1 MHEHHPTAPTT
12 PPSQSVN
19 KHATNTQTCMKATH
33 PRFNPPRNWTI
44 EAPVPTPSSDDAFAE
59 VKAKVDLV
67 KVVQEHVRLTKR
79 NKDLWGLC
87 PFHQEDSPS
96 FKVNPQMQSWYCFGC
111 ERSGDVFTFVELI
124 EKTDKR
130 GALQLLAERAGV
142 ELKKLSPE
150 QKERSDSRR
159 RLLAMLKLAAQ
170 FYEYVLWSTPAG
182 EKGRKLLEARMV
194 GEETARR
201 FQLGYAPAGR
211 GFAEYLRA
219 KKRSLQDAQDA
230 GLMRRDGTDFFAERL
245 VIPIRDER
253 GQPLAFTARTVRSDE
268 QRKYINSPETAA
280 YIKGRVIFGLD
291 LARDEISKKGH
302 AVLMEGQF
310 DVITAHHHGVTNAV
324 ASSGTALTDD
334 QVRLLK
340 RFTDEVLL
348 VFDADRAGRAA
359 AFKAI
364 ELAAAHQMRTRV
376 ATVTPPAKDPDEFL
390 RAAGAEAPQRWDEL
404 AAAALSGWEFWI
416 KDALTGLNPGNPNQ
430 LELAASR
437 AREVLEKIP
446 DPAVRETYRERAA
459 SWIGVQPH
467 LLTAQANPLPPSGG
481 RVRERGGEAPGNGKA
496 GLAARLVGKKL
507 TVGRYLLQLLAVRP
521 VAFERVRTKLTPD
534 ELDEEDRGIYERML
548 ETYERGGASGLE
560 TELAEYPAEEQDLIR
575 RAWAAPPPSVDDE
588 VAVELAERIRLDHM
602 KGLHSGIIRELSEAE
617 SGKDSERVARLEAKA
632 RELAR
637 AINDLERRS

>member
-1 MHEHHPTAPTT
+1 VSP
-12 PPSQSVN
+12 Q
-19 KHATNTQTCMKATH
+19 AT
-33 PRFNPPRNWTI
+33 
-44 EAPVPTPSSDDAFAE
+44 DDAFAE

-130 GALQLLAERAGV
+130 GALQMLAERAGV

-170 FYEYVLWSTPAG
+170 YYEYVLWSTPAG
-182 EKGRKLLEARMV
+182 EVGRRLLADRDV

-219 KKRSLQDAQDA
+219 KKRSLADAQEG
-230 GLMRRDGTDFFAERL
+230 GLIRRDGSDFFAERL

-253 GQPLAFTARTVRSDE
+253 GQPLAFTARTVRVDE
-268 QRKYINSPETAA
+268 PRKYINSPETPA
-280 YIKGRVIFGLD
+280 YVKGRVIFGLD
-291 LARDEISKKGH
+291 LARDEIARRGH

-310 DVITAHHHGVTNAV
+310 DVITAHQFGLQNTV

-340 RFTDEVLL
+340 RFTDELLL
-348 VFDADRAGRAA
+348 VFDSDRAGRSA
-359 AFKAI
+359 AFKAV
-364 ELAAAHQMRTRV
+364 ELASAHQMRTRV
-376 ATVTPPAKDPDEFL
+376 ATVTGAKDPDEFL
-390 RAAGAEAPQRWDEL
+390 RAAGAEAPTAWEEL
-404 AAAALSGWEFWI
+404 AAGAPSGWEFWI
-416 KDALTGLNPGNPNQ
+416 KDALTGLNTGNPNH
-430 LELAASR
+430 LEQAASR
-437 AREVLEKIP
+437 AREVLERIP
-446 DPAVRETYRERAA
+446 DPAVRESYRERAA
-459 SWIGVQPH
+459 GWIGVQPH
-467 LLTAQANPLPPSGG
+467 LLSSLSPAGRGSGRGAEAGSNRQTAGAT
-481 RVRERGGEAPGNGKA
+481 NGKP
-496 GLAARLVGKKL
+496 GLATRLAGKKV
-507 TVGRYLLQLLAVRP
+507 TVANYLVQLLAVRP
-521 VAFERVRTKLTPD
+521 VAFERVRTKITPQ
-534 ELDEEDRGIYERML
+534 ELDEEDRGVYERML
-548 ETYERGGASGLE
+548 ETYERAGASGLE
-560 TELAEYPAEEQDLIR
+560 SELAGYPAEEQDLIR

-588 VAVELAERIRLDHM
+588 VAVELAERIRLDRM
-602 KGLHSGIIRELSEAE
+602 KSRHSAIIRELSEAE
-617 SGKDSERVARLEAKA
+617 RGRDTEGVARLEAEA
-632 RELAR
+632 RELAH
-637 AINDLERRS
+637 AISDLERRV

>member
-1 MHEHHPTAPTT
+1 MPTVA
-12 PPSQSVN
+12 
-19 KHATNTQTCMKATH
+19 
-33 PRFNPPRNWTI
+33 
-44 EAPVPTPSSDDAFAE
+44 SDDAFAE

-130 GALQLLAERAGV
+130 GALQMLAERAGV

-170 FYEYVLWSTPAG
+170 YYEYVLWSTPAG
-182 EKGRKLLEARMV
+182 EVGRRLLAARDV

-219 KKRSLQDAQDA
+219 KKRSLADAQEA
-230 GLMRRDGTDFFAERL
+230 GLIRRDGSDFFAQRL

-253 GQPLAFTARTVRSDE
+253 GQPLAFTARTVRADE
-268 QRKYINSPETAA
+268 PRKYINSPETPA

-291 LARDEISKKGH
+291 LARDEIARRGH

-310 DVITAHHHGVTNAV
+310 DVITAHHFGVQNAV

-340 RFTDEVLL
+340 RFTDELLL
-348 VFDADRAGRAA
+348 VFDSDRAGRSA
-359 AFKAI
+359 AFKAV
-364 ELAAAHQMRTRV
+364 ELGAAHQMRTRV
-376 ATVTPPAKDPDEFL
+376 ATITGAAKDPDEFL
-390 RAAGAEAPQRWDEL
+390 RAAGPEAAKSWEEL
-404 AAAALSGWEFWI
+404 AAGAPSGWEFWI
-416 KDALTGLNPGNPNQ
+416 KDALTGLNTANPNH
-430 LELAASR
+430 LEQAG
-437 AREVLEKIP
+437 IP
-446 DPAVRETYRERAA
+446 DPAVRESYRERAA
-459 SWIGVQPH
+459 GWIGVQPH
-467 LLTAQANPLPPSGG
+467 LLSSLSPPGRGSGRG
-481 RVRERGGEAPGNGKA
+481 AETGSDRQREIGNNGKP
-496 GLAARLVGKKL
+496 GLAARVAGKKV
-507 TVGRYLLQLLAVRP
+507 TVARYLVQLLAVRP
-521 VAFERVRTKLTPD
+521 IAFERVRTKITP
-534 ELDEEDRGIYERML
+534 
-548 ETYERGGASGLE
+548 
-560 TELAEYPAEEQDLIR
+560 
-575 RAWAAPPPSVDDE
+575 
-588 VAVELAERIRLDHM
+588 
-602 KGLHSGIIRELSEAE
+602 
-617 SGKDSERVARLEAKA
+617 
-632 RELAR
+632 
-637 AINDLERRS
+637 

>member
-1 MHEHHPTAPTT
+1 MPTT
-12 PPSQSVN
+12 
-19 KHATNTQTCMKATH
+19 
-33 PRFNPPRNWTI
+33 
-44 EAPVPTPSSDDAFAE
+44 SSDDAFAE

-79 NKDLWGLC
+79 NKDFWGLC

-159 RLLAMLKLAAQ
+159 RLLGMLKLAAQ
-170 FYEYVLWSTPAG
+170 FYEYVLWSNPAG
-182 EKGRKLLEARMV
+182 EPGRRLLESRMV
-194 GEETARR
+194 SEETARR

-219 KKRSLQDAQDA
+219 KKKSLQDAHDA
-230 GLMRRDGTDFFAERL
+230 GLMRSDGTDFFAERL

-253 GQPLAFTARTVRSDE
+253 GQPLAFTARTVRADE
-268 QRKYINSPETAA
+268 PRKYINSRETPA

-291 LARDEISKKGH
+291 LARDEITKKGH

-340 RFTDEVLL
+340 RFTDELLL

-364 ELAAAHQMRTRV
+364 ELAAAHHMRTRV

-390 RAAGAEAPQRWDEL
+390 RAAGAQAAEKWDEL
-404 AAAALSGWEFWI
+404 AAAAPSGWEFWI
-416 KDALTGLNPGNPNQ
+416 KDSLTGLNPGNPNQ

-446 DPAVRETYRERAA
+446 DAAVRDTYRERAA
-459 SWIGVQPH
+459 GWIGVQPH
-467 LLTAQANPLPPSGG
+467 LLTAQAQTPSPVRG
-481 RVRERGGEAPGNGKA
+481 RVGVGGGGIGTNGKG
-496 GLAARLVGKKL
+496 GLAARLTGKKL

-521 VAFERVRTKLTPD
+521 VAFERVRTQITPE
-534 ELDEEDRGIYERML
+534 ELDEEDRGIYVRML
-548 ETYERGGASGLE
+548 ETYERGGVSGLE
-560 TELAEYPAEEQDLIR
+560 SELAGYPPEEQDLIR

-602 KGLHSGIIRELSEAE
+602 KGLQSGIIRELSEAE
-617 SGKDSERVARLEAKA
+617 RGKDSERVARLEAEA
-632 RELAR
+632 RELGH
-637 AINDLERRS
+637 AIDQMERRG

>member
-1 MHEHHPTAPTT
+1 
-12 PPSQSVN
+12 
-19 KHATNTQTCMKATH
+19 
-33 PRFNPPRNWTI
+33 
-44 EAPVPTPSSDDAFAE
+44 VPTPSSDDAFAE

-291 LARDEISKKGH
+291 LARDEITKRGH

-340 RFTDEVLL
+340 RFTDELLL

-467 LLTAQANPLPPSGG
+467 LLTAQASPSPAK
-481 RVRERGGEAPGNGKA
+481 RERAGEAQTNGKS